1 MIELHGVPLIIRT
14 EKAGDEAAIRCVVEA
29 AFGQSAEADL
39 VDALR
44 TAGNA
49 TISLIAEEDGE
60 IVGHIL
66 FSPMRFD
73 PENQSLRLLGLAP
86 LAVSP
91 SRQRSG
97 IGSALIRKGLELS
110 GQSGY
115 DAVFVLG
122 HPEYYPKFGFERAS
136 RFGIRSVYDVRDEA
150 FMALEL
156 KPASLSGH
164 TGTVHYTEEFSRD
177 F

>member
-1 MIELHGVPLIIRT
+1 MIIRT
-14 EKAGDEAAIRCVVEA
+14 EKSGDEATIRCVVEA

-44 TAGNA
+44 TAGNS

-66 FSPMRFD
+66 FSPMRLD
-73 PENQSLRLLGLAP
+73 PEDEALRLLGLAP

-122 HPEYYPKFGFERAS
+122 HPEYYPSFGFRPAS
-136 RFGIRSVYDVRDEA
+136 HFGIRSVYDVRDEA

-156 KPASLSGH
+156 KPGSLSGH
-164 TGTVHYTEEFSRD
+164 PGTVHYTEEFSRD